1 MKRGRYLFTFLSILL
16 LLSFVH
22 ADVASEIQK
31 LIHYAEE
38 YETGNIDYARL
49 IVYTGAVREQLNE
62 DLGVIDRREG
72 GIMNEEQVRKALGEP
87 TEKTKWVWSEEE
99 NKKLSESIPAW
110 RKLVFDGNKI
120 QIYIEAYPS
129 LYRKGHRNEEGKF
142 IPDENTKEEIVYRI
156 HFNIKYKQDEEDVDL
171 ENKIADIK
179 NLAEKYFVD
188 QSSDNAEML
197 AKEMVFVEN
206 AFRSAHENPIN
217 CEETINTLIGS
228 ENRRSDQGIIVQ
240 EISFFEGDDFEVIL
254 QSEMCDV
261 CEYHWWNINAHVES
275 RGRFRPEEP
284 SHDRPQEFRGL
295 SNEQYKTEIRG
306 TFEQLKDAYSR
317 EDFSTTNS
325 LLMKLQGLQEGWNEK
340 ANNIWDEVNKKYE
353 SLQKNPQGND
363 DRYYWIKIEKE
374 KREEIKRL
382 KEANHAERK
391 QFFNEI
397 FLGYEKEETVYT
409 QSQWEKR
416 LFEQFKERG
425 EEICDNNIDDNN
437 NGQVDCDE
445 NEYSAEADIP
455 VLADVDLALWKESH
469 VLCTEDCSACPAFE
483 AISCSGTIL
492 FKGKDEKG
500 CSLEPFCLE
509 EKSCEQDS
517 DCTFRCGVGVCTE
530 EKTCALQELQE
541 CKEAECND
549 GQETIQNCDDR
560 SQLVVKIC
568 TDSLWTET
576 GLKCPIVEGIEKK
589 DSSDDDQSSE
599 SSEEQGLPSDNEE
612 VVEEVVEQN
621 VGTACNVKEDCGNV
635 NDVCSNGVCVT
646 LPKIRDDEESLTAE
660 ESGET
665 NEESKIVGETGDE
678 TTETINS
685 EIQGAGGKIGNVEA
699 EKGTITGKAIFAFFR
714 GLFSRATIT

>member
-110 RKLVFDGNKI
+110 RKLVFDGKKI

-129 LYRKGHRNEEGKF
+129 LHRKGHRNEEGKF

-240 EISFFEGDDFEVIL
+240 EISFFEGDDF
-254 QSEMCDV
+254 
-261 CEYHWWNINAHVES
+261 A
-275 RGRFRPEEP
+275 
-284 SHDRPQEFRGL
+284 
-295 SNEQYKTEIRG
+295 T
-306 TFEQLKDAYSR
+306 A
-317 EDFSTTNS
+317 NS

-445 NEYSAEADIP
+445 DQCSGKFAGEETIVEGDGETKIEKKISLFCIAGERKQKEEVVDSLPVCGNHKCDENEYSAEADIP
-455 VLADVDLALWKESH
+455 VLADADLTLWKESH

-599 SSEEQGLPSDNEE
+599 SS
-612 VVEEVVEQN
+612 
-621 VGTACNVKEDCGNV
+621 
-635 NDVCSNGVCVT
+635 
-646 LPKIRDDEESLTAE
+646 
-660 ESGET
+660 
-665 NEESKIVGETGDE
+665 
-678 TTETINS
+678 
-685 EIQGAGGKIGNVEA
+685 
-699 EKGTITGKAIFAFFR
+699 
-714 GLFSRATIT
+714 